1 MSRRR
6 FRLAPLSQGG
16 TIAAALDA
24 ETAANPKV
32 DIAINHALLIE
43 ANIVI
48 GICEQARTAQ
58 LNA

>member
-1 MSRRR
+1 MPVDDRNGDFCPAQGSGR
-6 FRLAPLSQGG
+6 F
-16 TIAAALDA
+16 